1 MGFSVRRRTKGKSS
15 WFNFSASKTRGVH
28 ASYSQSFGNLTLN
41 FSKRGRRA
49 TYNFGNGI
57 RYTSYKKNSQP
68 IALSRAWVFLF
79 VMLSVI
85 VLITLY

>member
-15 WFNFSASKTRGVH
+15 WFNFSASKSRGMH
-28 ASYSQSFGNLTLN
+28 ASYSQKLGNLTLN

-57 RYTSYKKNSQP
+57 RYTSYQKTQP
-68 IALSRAWVFLF
+68 IVLSKTWVFLF
-79 VMLSVI
+79 VMFAVI
-85 VLITLY
+85 ILITLY